1 MRLTPTGK
9 IVLLILALGV
19 AVGGWRWWQRSGSG
33 LMNTLAPAA
42 RVKESVVPP
51 KADLPTAGSPST
63 PAATNASLGALN
75 ANPGCADR
83 PEVRMLVWAWNAQMG
98 LMLANGGPQATV
110 GSLMCKHG
118 VNLKLTRQDDSGKM
132 QEALAAFAT
141 DLSRG
146 VANST
151 KGAHFV
157 AIMGDGSATFLK
169 GINETLKRLGPEYQ
183 AKVIDSIGYSHG
195 EDKFMGP
202 AEWKSNPTACRGG
215 VVAGVLRDGDWNIA
229 QKWLGDN
236 GLRTNPDEKTYDPDA
251 LNWVAASDYI
261 DAAQKYVAGY
271 SETRAVVRNGKRTGQ
286 TKHIAVNGVVTW
298 TPGDVTVA
306 EKRGGL
312 VGIVSTREYS
322 SQMPCVIIGIDKWMR
337 QNRATVEGMVQAIA
351 EGGDLVK
358 TNPEALRQAAAV
370 SAAVYKESGAG
381 AEYWERYYKG
391 AQEKD
396 KQGLVVDLGGSSVSN
411 LADSLLSFGLVSGSA
426 NLFAATYKVFGDIV
440 VAQYPELV
448 PNYPPVA
455 AILDTSYLQAVAR
468 RAAPSARVIAVRR
481 PQSQKRQP
489 VRTVVSRKV
498 WHIRFASGKA
508 TFTPDAVHELDK
520 LRRDLLV
527 ASGTVVEIHGHTD
540 NQGNPAANMNLSEQ
554 RAFAVK
560 RWMEKQSPVNFP
572 EGRIRVFAHGQQ
584 NPVALNSSPDGRA
597 QNRRVEIV
605 LGTTAH

>member
-1 MRLTPTGK
+1 MGK
-9 IVLLILALGV
+9 IVLLILAVGV
-19 AVGGWRWWQRSGSG
+19 AVGGWRLWQRSGSG
-33 LMNTLAPAA
+33 LMNTLAPPA
-42 RVKESVVPP
+42 RVKESMVPP
-51 KADLPTAGSPST
+51 KAELPAAGS
-63 PAATNASLGALN
+63 ATTAVASNASLGSLN
-75 ANPGCADR
+75 TNPGCADR

-98 LMLANGGPQATV
+98 LMLANGGPQSTV
-110 GSLMCKHG
+110 GSLMCKRG
-118 VNLKLTRQDDSGKM
+118 VNLKLIRQDDSGKM

-146 VANST
+146 VSNPT

-169 GINETLKRLGPEYQ
+169 GINDTLKRLGREYK
-183 AKVIDSIGYSHG
+183 AKVVDSIGYSHG
-195 EDKFMGP
+195 EDKLMGP
-202 AEWKSNPTACRGG
+202 PEWKADPSACRGG

-271 SETRAVVRNGKRTGQ
+271 SETRPVARNGKKTGQ
-286 TKHIAVNGVVTW
+286 TKHITVNGVVTW

-306 EKRGGL
+306 QKRGGL

-358 TNPEALRQAAAV
+358 SNPAALEQAATV

-381 AEYWERYYKG
+381 PDYWERYFKG

-396 KQGLVVDLGGSSVSN
+396 KQGIPVDLGGSSVSN
-411 LADSLLSFGLVSGSA
+411 LADSLLSFGLVPGSA

-448 PNYPPVA
+448 PSYPPVSDV
-455 AILDTSYLQAVAR
+455 LDTSYLQAVAR
-468 RAAPSARVIAVRR
+468 RAAPTAQVIAKTKPHYARKQQVSR
-481 PQSQKRQP
+481 
-489 VRTVVSRKV
+489 VVSRKA
-498 WHIRFASGKA
+498 WHINFQSGKA
-508 TFTPDAVHELDK
+508 TFTPEATHELDK

-527 ASGTVVEIHGHTD
+527 ASGTVIEIHGHTD
-540 NQGNPAANMNLSEQ
+540 SQGNPTSNMGLSEQ
-554 RAFAVK
+554 RAFAV
-560 RWMEKQSPVNFP
+560 RHWLEKQSPVNFP
-572 EGRIRVFAHGQQ
+572 EGRVRVFAHGQQ
-584 NPVALNSSPDGRA
+584 NPVAPNSTPQGRA

-605 LGTTAH
+605 LGTTSH

>member
-1 MRLTPTGK
+1 MRFTPLGK
-9 IVLLILALGV
+9 IVLLILVMGA
-19 AVGGWRWWQRSGSG
+19 AIGGWRLWQRSGSN
-33 LMNTLAPAA
+33 LVNALAPPAQ
-42 RVKESVVPP
+42 VKGSVVPP
-51 KADLPTAGSPST
+51 KADLPAASSAPASGSS
-63 PAATNASLGALN
+63 NASLASLN

-98 LMLANGGPQATV
+98 LMLANGGPQSGV
-110 GSLMCKHG
+110 GSLMCKRG
-118 VNLKLTRQDDSGKM
+118 VNLKLIRQDDSGKM

-146 VANST
+146 VANPA

-169 GINETLKRLGPEYQ
+169 GLNETLKRLGPEYK

-202 AEWKSNPTACRGG
+202 PEWKANPSACRGG

-236 GLRTNPDEKTYDPDA
+236 SLRTNPDEKTYDPDA

-271 SETRAVVRNGKRTGQ
+271 SETRPVVRNGKKTGQ
-286 TKHIAVNGVVTW
+286 TKQITVNGVVTW

-306 EKRGGL
+306 QKRGGL

-337 QNRATVEGMVQAIA
+337 QNRGAVEGMIHAIA

-358 TNPEALRQAAAV
+358 SSPAALKQAAAV
-370 SAAVYKESGAG
+370 SAQVYKESGAG
-381 AEYWERYYKG
+381 PDYWERYYKG

-396 KQGLVVDLGGSSVSN
+396 KQGVLVDLGGSSVSN
-411 LADSLLSFGLVSGSA
+411 LADSLLSFGLVPGSA

-440 VAQYPELV
+440 VSQYPELV
-448 PNYPPVA
+448 PRYPAVSE
-455 AILDTSYLQAVAR
+455 ILDTSYLQDVAR
-468 RAAPSARVIAVRR
+468 QAAPTAQVIAKTKPHYERKQQVSR
-481 PQSQKRQP
+481 
-489 VRTVVSRKV
+489 VVSRKA
-498 WHIRFASGKA
+498 WHINFQSGKA
-508 TFTPDAVHELDK
+508 TFTPQATHELDK
-520 LRRDLLV
+520 LRRDVLV
-527 ASGTVVEIHGHTD
+527 ASGTVIEIHGHTD
-540 NQGNPAANMNLSEQ
+540 SQGNPTSNMALSEA
-554 RAFAVK
+554 RAFAV
-560 RWMEKQSPVNFP
+560 RHWLEKQSPVNFP
-572 EGRIRVFAHGQQ
+572 EGRVRVFAHGQQ
-584 NPVALNSSPDGRA
+584 NPVAPNSTPEGRA

-605 LGTTAH
+605 LGTTH